1 MTTIKAGIDA
11 GNNGTKFNIE
21 GQEPFMIPAVYSEY
35 LGDLINK
42 MDLEEVEADKL
53 TNNLDVTI
61 ISESILLSNT
71 RFIVGQKVL
80 DDKLEAIEMEKK
92 SNKATD
98 DVPLITAL
106 AGLATDAIRRNPG
119 QDDIKQS
126 YDVGAALPIG
136 SINKESA
143 AKYEQRFIG
152 THIVKFHHPNGTVIT
167 VTITIE
173 FCKCLPEG
181 AAAAWGVVY
190 DEKGKPIKRKIEI
203 EVAKDQEPKIETI
216 TYDDKSLLHFD
227 IGAGTTEIVVTKGVS
242 FNPNLS
248 EPRGYGTKQTILE
261 IVKRWNLVYPRKTI
275 DSIVEFNEIYFDSEH
290 PRHSTL
296 KEFAVQFIRQL
307 ATKFSSDVINK
318 IDEMKDDPFV
328 FIYGG
333 GAILIKS
340 DLEKILKHKDR
351 LKNVVFINDPMYV
364 NSRGLLV
371 YVSSPRFQQL
381 KEQKVGVSN

>member
-1 MTTIKAGIDA
+1 ALLPAGHRR
-11 GNNGTKFNIE
+11 
-21 GQEPFMIPAVYSEY
+21 
-35 LGDLINK
+35 
-42 MDLEEVEADKL
+42 
-53 TNNLDVTI
+53 
-61 ISESILLSNT
+61 T
-71 RFIVGQKVL
+71 R
-80 DDKLEAIEMEKK
+80 
-92 SNKATD
+92 
-98 DVPLITAL
+98 
-106 AGLATDAIRRNPG
+106 
-119 QDDIKQS
+119 
-126 YDVGAALPIG
+126 GAAADGRG
-136 SINKESA
+136 SGGPRPGRYRCRS
-143 AKYEQRFIG
+143 
-152 THIVKFHHPNGTVIT
+152 
-167 VTITIE
+167 
-173 FCKCLPEG
+173 PEG